1 MSLERRRASTNEIG
15 TARVRHEH
23 VRICVLLTGVS
34 NSDLLRYSFHMVDR
48 LPIEDS
54 LQQLTDALA
63 SHRQAVLRAPTG
75 AGKTTRVPLALLE
88 AGLTQGRIVMLE
100 PRRLATRAA
109 ARTMAISLSEKVGQ
123 TVGYRI
129 RGETRVSKA
138 TRIEVV
144 TEGVLTRM
152 IQADPDLKGIGAL
165 IFDEFHERS
174 LNTDLGLALALECRA
189 ALREDLLLLVMSAT
203 IDAAPVAALMGDAP
217 VITSEGRSYP
227 VDTRWIGRPRSGP
240 VEAGMVSLIKA
251 AATETRG
258 GMLAFLPGERE
269 IRSVIAALDL
279 PEITIL
285 PLYGSLPFAEQN
297 RALGPTDR
305 RKLVLATS
313 IAETS
318 LTIPD
323 VSVVIDCG
331 YTRRSRFDPGS
342 GMSRLVTE
350 RVARAEAEQRRGRA
364 GRVADGIC
372 YRLWTK
378 GEEGAL
384 APFPPP
390 EIETADLAGLALEL
404 AEWGACELSFLSP
417 PPEGSLSDAR
427 ALLAELGAMEGTRIT
442 DHGRVLVRLPL
453 HPRLGH
459 MLALAGKSA
468 APLAALLSDRD
479 PLRTAG
485 ADLSIRLDALASR
498 HRDPVLDRIRAEAS
512 RLSRVAPDTRISD
525 PSAQAAL
532 AYPDRIALRRKGR
545 LPRWL
550 LSGGKGAKMDAG
562 DPLAGS
568 PLLVVTGTDGHP
580 TEATVRTALPV
591 SEGTLRDVLGD
602 RVTWNH
608 AVRWSSSSGRVV
620 AVEEERLGAIAL
632 SSRRWKDVPPAELSR
647 AMLDGIRH
655 LGLSLSPAARQFQA
669 RVAALRAAGHDMPDM
684 ADETLLDTLGDWLL
698 PHLGDVRTASGWKA
712 FDVLP
717 CLRGMLDWQQVQVL
731 DREAPP
737 KYETPLGRKVMIDYT
752 APEPEVSLRV
762 QELFGTR
769 HHPSVAGKPLC
780 VTLLSPAD
788 RPVQTTMDLP
798 GFWASSYADVRKEM
812 KGRYPKHHW
821 PKDPVLATPGLNAR
835 RRRCPDP
842 S

>member
-1 MSLERRRASTNEIG
+1 MCIRDP
-15 TARVRHEH
+15 
-23 VRICVLLTGVS
+23 LTGVS
-34 NSDLLRYSFHMVDR
+34 NRESLRYSCLMVDH
-48 LPIEDS
+48 LPINDV
-54 LQQLTDALA
+54 LPQLTDALA
-63 SHRQAVLRAPTG
+63 RQRQAVLRAPPG

-88 AGLTQGRIVMLE
+88 SGLTQGRIVMLE

-109 ARTMAISLSEKVGQ
+109 ARTMAATLSESVGQ

-129 RGETRVSKA
+129 RGEARVSRA

-144 TEGVLTRM
+144 TEGILTRM
-152 IQADPDLKGIGAL
+152 IQADPDLEGIGAL

-189 ALREDLLLLVMSAT
+189 ALREDLLLLIMSAT

-217 VITSEGRSYP
+217 IITSDGRSHP
-227 VDTRWIGRPRSGP
+227 VETRWLDRPRHGP
-240 VEAGMVSLIKA
+240 VEPGMVALIKMA
-251 AATETRG
+251 VTETKG
-258 GMLAFLPGERE
+258 GILAFLPGERE

-279 PEITIL
+279 PDIAIL

-297 RALGPTDR
+297 RALGRTDM

-323 VSVVIDCG
+323 IGVVIDSG
-331 YTRRSRFDPGS
+331 YTRRARFDPGS

-350 RVARAEAEQRRGRA
+350 RVTRAEAEQRTGRA

-378 GEEGAL
+378 GEAGAQ
-384 APFPPP
+384 AQFPPP
-390 EIETADLAGLALEL
+390 EIETGDLAGLALEL
-404 AEWGACELSFLSP
+404 AEWGTSELSFLTP
-417 PPEGSLSDAR
+417 PPDGSLSDAR
-427 ALLAELGAMEGTRIT
+427 ALLVELGALEGTRIT
-442 DHGRVLVRLPL
+442 DHGRALARLPL

-485 ADLSIRLDALASR
+485 ADLSIRLDALVSR
-498 HRDPVLDRIRAEAS
+498 RRDPALDRIRAESS
-512 RLSRVAPDTRISD
+512 RLSRVAPVTRISD

-545 LPRWL
+545 NPRWL
-550 LSGGKGAKMDAG
+550 LSGGKGVRMDAG
-562 DPLAGS
+562 DPLAGI
-568 PLLVVTGTDGHP
+568 PLLVVVGTDGHP

-591 SEGTLRDVLGD
+591 SESTLRDVLGD
-602 RVTWNH
+602 RMTWH
-608 AVRWSSSSGRVV
+608 RTVRWSRSSGRVV
-620 AVEEERLGAIAL
+620 AVEEERLGAIVL
-632 SSRRWKDVPPAELSR
+632 SSRRWKDAPRAELSR
-647 AMLDGIRH
+647 AMLDGIRL
-655 LGLSLSPAARQFQA
+655 LGLSMSPTARQLQA
-669 RVAALRAAGHDMPDM
+669 RVTALRASGHDLPDM
-684 ADETLLDTLGDWLL
+684 SDETLLDSIEGWLL

-712 FDVLP
+712 FDVSHS
-717 CLRGMLDWQQVQVL
+717 LRAMLDWQQLQVL

-737 KYETPLGRKVMIDYT
+737 TFETPLGRNVTVDYT
-752 APEPEVSLRV
+752 APTPEVRLRV

-769 HHPSVAGKPLC
+769 HHPSVAGRPLC
-780 VTLLSPAD
+780 VTLLSPAG
-788 RPVQTTMDLP
+788 RPVQTTTDLP

-821 PKDPVLATPGLNAR
+821 PEDPVAAVPGPKTR
-835 RRRCPDP
+835 RRG
-842 S
+842 

>member
-1 MSLERRRASTNEIG
+1 
-15 TARVRHEH
+15 
-23 VRICVLLTGVS
+23 
-34 NSDLLRYSFHMVDR
+34 MVDR
-48 LPIEDS
+48 LPINDV
-54 LQQLTDALA
+54 LPQLIGALA
-63 SHRQAVLRAPTG
+63 RQRQAVLRAPPG

-88 AGLTQGRIVMLE
+88 SGLTQGRIVMLE

-109 ARTMAISLSEKVGQ
+109 ARTMASALSESVGQ

-144 TEGVLTRM
+144 TEGILTRM
-152 IQADPDLKGIGAL
+152 IQSDPGLEGIGAL

-174 LNTDLGLALALECRA
+174 LSTDLGLALALECRA

-227 VDTRWIGRPRSGP
+227 VETRWLDRPRHGP
-240 VEAGMVSLIKA
+240 VESGMVAQIKTA
-251 AATETRG
+251 VTETKG
-258 GMLAFLPGERE
+258 GILAFLPGERE
-269 IRSVIAALDL
+269 IRSVIAALEL
-279 PEITIL
+279 PDIAIR
-285 PLYGSLPFAEQN
+285 PLHGSLPFAEQN
-297 RALGPTDR
+297 RALGRTDM

-323 VSVVIDCG
+323 ISVVIDSG
-331 YTRRSRFDPGS
+331 YTRRARLDPGS

-350 RVARAEAEQRRGRA
+350 RVTRAEAEQRRGRA

-378 GEEGAL
+378 GEAGAQ
-384 APFPPP
+384 AQFPPA
-390 EIETADLAGLALEL
+390 EIETGDLAGLALEL
-404 AEWGACELSFLSP
+404 AEWGACELSFLTP
-417 PPEGSLSDAR
+417 PPDGSLSDAR
-427 ALLAELGAMEGTRIT
+427 ALLVELGALDGTRIT
-442 DHGRVLVRLPL
+442 DHGRVLARLPL

-459 MLALAGKSA
+459 MLARAGKSA

-498 HRDPVLDRIRAEAS
+498 RRDPALDRIRAESS
-512 RLSRVAPDTRISD
+512 RLSKVATVTRISD

-545 LPRWL
+545 SPRWL
-550 LSGGKGAKMDAG
+550 LSGGKGVRMDAG
-562 DPLAGS
+562 DPLAAV
-568 PLLVVTGTDGHP
+568 PLLVVVGTDGHP

-591 SEGTLRDVLGD
+591 SESTLRDVLGD
-602 RVTWNH
+602 RVTWH
-608 AVRWSSSSGRVV
+608 RAVRWSRSSGRVV
-620 AVEEERLGAIAL
+620 AVEEERLGAIVL
-632 SSRRWKDVPPAELSR
+632 SSRRWKDAPRAELSR
-647 AMLDGIRH
+647 AMLDGIRL
-655 LGLSLSPAARQFQA
+655 LGLSLSPTARQLQA
-669 RVAALRAAGHDMPDM
+669 RVTALRASGHDLPDM
-684 ADETLLDTLGDWLL
+684 SDETLLDSLEGWLL

-712 FDVLP
+712 FDVSHS
-717 CLRGMLDWQQVQVL
+717 LRAMLDWQQVQVL
-731 DREAPP
+731 DRETPP
-737 KYETPLGRKVMIDYT
+737 TFETPLGRKVTIDYT
-752 APEPEVSLRV
+752 AADPEVRLRV

-769 HHPSVAGKPLC
+769 HHPSVAGRPLC
-780 VTLLSPAD
+780 VTLLSPAG

-821 PKDPVLATPGLNAR
+821 PEDPVAAVPGLKTGR
-835 RRRCPDP
+835 RG
-842 S
+842 

>member
-1 MSLERRRASTNEIG
+1 M
-15 TARVRHEH
+15 
-23 VRICVLLTGVS
+23 GVS
-34 NSDLLRYSFHMVDR
+34 NRESLRYSCLMVDH
-48 LPIEDS
+48 LPINDV
-54 LQQLTDALA
+54 LPQLTDALA
-63 SHRQAVLRAPTG
+63 RQQQAVLRAPPG

-88 AGLTQGRIVMLE
+88 SGLTQGRIVMLE

-109 ARTMAISLSEKVGQ
+109 ARTMAATLSESVGQ

-129 RGETRVSKA
+129 RGEARVSRA

-144 TEGVLTRM
+144 TEGILTRM
-152 IQADPDLKGIGAL
+152 IQADPGLEGIGAL

-189 ALREDLLLLVMSAT
+189 ALREDLLLLIMSAT

-217 VITSEGRSYP
+217 IITSDGRSHP
-227 VDTRWIGRPRSGP
+227 VETRWLDRPRHGP
-240 VEAGMVSLIKA
+240 VEPGMVALIKMA
-251 AATETRG
+251 VTETKG
-258 GMLAFLPGERE
+258 GILAFLPGERE
-269 IRSVIAALDL
+269 IRSVIAALEL
-279 PEITIL
+279 PDIAIL

-297 RALGPTDR
+297 RALGRTDM

-323 VSVVIDCG
+323 IGVVIDSG
-331 YTRRSRFDPGS
+331 YTRRARFDPGS

-350 RVARAEAEQRRGRA
+350 RVTRAEAEQRTGRA

-378 GEEGAL
+378 GEAGAQ
-384 APFPPP
+384 AQFPPP
-390 EIETADLAGLALEL
+390 EIETGDLAGLALEL
-404 AEWGACELSFLSP
+404 AEWGTSELSFLTP
-417 PPEGSLSDAR
+417 PPDGSLSDAR
-427 ALLAELGAMEGTRIT
+427 ALLVELGALEGTRIT
-442 DHGRVLVRLPL
+442 DHGRALARLPL

-485 ADLSIRLDALASR
+485 ADLSIRLDALVSR
-498 HRDPVLDRIRAEAS
+498 RRDPALDRIRAESS
-512 RLSRVAPDTRISD
+512 RLSRVAPVTRISD

-545 LPRWL
+545 NPRWL
-550 LSGGKGAKMDAG
+550 LSGGKGVRMDAG
-562 DPLAGS
+562 DPLAGI
-568 PLLVVTGTDGHP
+568 PLLVVVGTDGHP

-591 SEGTLRDVLGD
+591 SESTLRDVLGD
-602 RVTWNH
+602 RMTWH
-608 AVRWSSSSGRVV
+608 RTVRWSRSSGRVV
-620 AVEEERLGAIAL
+620 AVEEERLGAIVL
-632 SSRRWKDVPPAELSR
+632 SSRRWKDAPRAELSR
-647 AMLDGIRH
+647 AMLDGIRL
-655 LGLSLSPAARQFQA
+655 LGLSMSPTARQLQA
-669 RVAALRAAGHDMPDM
+669 RVTALRASGHDLPDM
-684 ADETLLDTLGDWLL
+684 SDETLLDSLEGWLL

-712 FDVLP
+712 FDVSHS
-717 CLRGMLDWQQVQVL
+717 LRAMLDWQQLQVL

-737 KYETPLGRKVMIDYT
+737 TFETPHGRNVTVDYT
-752 APEPEVSLRV
+752 APTPEVRLRV

-769 HHPSVAGKPLC
+769 HHPSVAGRPLC
-780 VTLLSPAD
+780 VTLLSPAG
-788 RPVQTTMDLP
+788 RPVQTTTDLP

-821 PKDPVLATPGLNAR
+821 PEDPVAAVPGPKTR
-835 RRRCPDP
+835 RRG
-842 S
+842 

>member
-1 MSLERRRASTNEIG
+1 MAE
-15 TARVRHEH
+15 
-23 VRICVLLTGVS
+23 
-34 NSDLLRYSFHMVDR
+34 R
-48 LPIEDS
+48 LPIEDV
-54 LQQLTDALA
+54 LQRLMDALA
-63 SHRQAVLRAPTG
+63 MHRQAVLRAPPG
-75 AGKTTRVPLALLE
+75 AGKTTRVPIALLE
-88 AGLTQGRIVMLE
+88 SGLIQGRIVMLE

-109 ARTMAISLSEKVGQ
+109 ARTMAASLSEDVGQ

-129 RGETRVSKA
+129 RGETRASNA

-152 IQADPDLKGIGAL
+152 IQADPGLKGIGAL

-174 LNTDLGLALALECRA
+174 LNTDLGLALALECRT
-189 ALREDLLLLVMSAT
+189 ALREDLMLMIMSAT
-203 IDAAPVAALMGDAP
+203 IDAAPVAALLGNAP
-217 VITSEGRSYP
+217 VITSDGRSYP
-227 VDTRWIGRPRSGP
+227 VDTRWLDRPRSGP
-240 VEAGMVSLIKA
+240 VESGMVALIKTA
-251 AATETRG
+251 AAETRG
-258 GMLAFLPGERE
+258 GILAFLPGERE
-269 IRSVIAALDL
+269 IRGVIAALDL
-279 PEITIL
+279 PDITIL
-285 PLYGSLPFAEQN
+285 PLYGSLPFAEQK

-323 VSVVIDCG
+323 ISVVTDSG

-342 GMSRLVTE
+342 GMSRLITE

-384 APFPPP
+384 ASFPPP

-404 AEWGACELSFLSP
+404 AEWGAGELSFLTP
-417 PPEGSLSDAR
+417 PPEGPLSDAR

-442 DHGRVLVRLPL
+442 DHGRALVRLPL

-498 HRDPVLDRIRAEAS
+498 RRDPVLDRIRAESS
-512 RLSRVAPDTRISD
+512 RLSGVAPDTRISD

-532 AYPDRIALRRKGR
+532 AYPDRIALRREGR
-545 LPRWL
+545 HPRWL
-550 LSGGKGAKMDAG
+550 LSGGKGVRMDAG

-568 PLLVVTGTDGHP
+568 PLLVVVDTDGHP
-580 TEATVRTALPV
+580 TEAAVRTALRV

-602 RVTWNH
+602 RVTWSR
-608 AVRWSSSSGRVV
+608 AVRWSGSSGRVV
-620 AVEEERLGAIAL
+620 AVEEERLGAIVL
-632 SSRRWKDVPPAELSR
+632 SSGRWRDAPPAELSR
-647 AMLDGIRH
+647 AMLDGIRQ
-655 LGLSLSPAARQFQA
+655 LGLTLSPAARQFQA
-669 RVAALRAAGHDMPDM
+669 RVAALCEGGHDLPDM
-684 ADETLLDTLGDWLL
+684 ADETLLNTLEDWLL
-698 PHLGDVRTASGWKA
+698 PHLGEVRTASSWKA
-712 FDVLP
+712 LDVLP
-717 CLRGMLDWQQVQVL
+717 RLRAMLDWRQIQVL

-737 KYETPLGRKVMIDYT
+737 TFETPLGRKVMIDYT
-752 APEPEVSLRV
+752 VPDPEVRLRV

-769 HHPSVAGKPLC
+769 HHPSVAGRKLR
-780 VTLLSPAD
+780 VTLLSPAG
-788 RPVQTTMDLP
+788 RPVQTTTDLP

-812 KGRYPKHHW
+812 KGRYPKHRW
-821 PKDPVLATPGLNAR
+821 PEDPVASAPGLHAR
-835 RRRCPDP
+835 RRG
-842 S
+842 

>member
-1 MSLERRRASTNEIG
+1 MCIRDP
-15 TARVRHEH
+15 
-23 VRICVLLTGVS
+23 LTGVS
-34 NSDLLRYSFHMVDR
+34 NRESLRYSCLMVDH
-48 LPIEDS
+48 LPINDV
-54 LQQLTDALA
+54 LPQLTDALA
-63 SHRQAVLRAPTG
+63 RQRQAVLRAPPG

-88 AGLTQGRIVMLE
+88 SGLTQGRIVMLE

-109 ARTMAISLSEKVGQ
+109 ARTMAATLSESVGQ

-129 RGETRVSKA
+129 RGEARVSRA

-144 TEGVLTRM
+144 TEGILTRM
-152 IQADPDLKGIGAL
+152 IQADPDLEGIGAL

-189 ALREDLLLLVMSAT
+189 ALREDLLLLIMSAT

-217 VITSEGRSYP
+217 IITSDGRSHP
-227 VDTRWIGRPRSGP
+227 VETRWLDRPRHGP
-240 VEAGMVSLIKA
+240 VEPGMVALIKMA
-251 AATETRG
+251 VTETKG
-258 GMLAFLPGERE
+258 GILAFLPGERE

-279 PEITIL
+279 PDIAIL

-297 RALGPTDR
+297 RALGRTDM

-323 VSVVIDCG
+323 IGVVIDSG
-331 YTRRSRFDPGS
+331 YTRRARFDPGS

-350 RVARAEAEQRRGRA
+350 RVTRAEAEQRTGRA

-378 GEEGAL
+378 GEAGAQ
-384 APFPPP
+384 AQFPPP
-390 EIETADLAGLALEL
+390 EIETGDLAGLALEL
-404 AEWGACELSFLSP
+404 AEWGTSELSFLTP
-417 PPEGSLSDAR
+417 PPDGSLSDAR
-427 ALLAELGAMEGTRIT
+427 ALLVELGALEGTRIT
-442 DHGRVLVRLPL
+442 DHGRALARLPL

-485 ADLSIRLDALASR
+485 ADLSIRLDALVSR
-498 HRDPVLDRIRAEAS
+498 RRDPALDRIRAESS
-512 RLSRVAPDTRISD
+512 RLSRVAPVTRISD

-545 LPRWL
+545 NPRWL
-550 LSGGKGAKMDAG
+550 LSGGKGVRMDAG
-562 DPLAGS
+562 DPLAGI
-568 PLLVVTGTDGHP
+568 PLLVVVGTDGHP

-591 SEGTLRDVLGD
+591 SESTLRDVLGD
-602 RVTWNH
+602 RMTWH
-608 AVRWSSSSGRVV
+608 RTVRWSRSSGRVV
-620 AVEEERLGAIAL
+620 AVEEERLGAIVL
-632 SSRRWKDVPPAELSR
+632 SSRRWKDAPRAELSR
-647 AMLDGIRH
+647 AMLDGIRL
-655 LGLSLSPAARQFQA
+655 LGLSMSPTARQLQA
-669 RVAALRAAGHDMPDM
+669 RVTALRASGHDLPDM
-684 ADETLLDTLGDWLL
+684 SDETLLDSLEGWLL

-712 FDVLP
+712 FDVSHS
-717 CLRGMLDWQQVQVL
+717 LRAMLDWQQLQVL

-737 KYETPLGRKVMIDYT
+737 TFETPHGRNVTVDYT
-752 APEPEVSLRV
+752 APTPEVRLRV

-769 HHPSVAGKPLC
+769 HHPSVAGRPLC
-780 VTLLSPAD
+780 VTLLSPAG
-788 RPVQTTMDLP
+788 RPVQTTTDLP

-821 PKDPVLATPGLNAR
+821 PEDPVAAVPGPKTR
-835 RRRCPDP
+835 RRG
-842 S
+842 